1 MLQQPQQLKF
11 PEKKSIYFVYIL
23 IEEMSLM

>member
-11 PEKKSIYFVYIL
+11 PEKKTISFVYII
-23 IEEMSLM
+23 IEGMSLM